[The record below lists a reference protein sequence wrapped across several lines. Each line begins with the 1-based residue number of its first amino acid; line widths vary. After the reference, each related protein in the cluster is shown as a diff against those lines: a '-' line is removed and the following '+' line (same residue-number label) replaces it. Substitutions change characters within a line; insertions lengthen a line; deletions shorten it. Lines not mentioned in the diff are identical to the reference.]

1 MIEARAHD
9 FKDARGWGIKLPAG
23 TQVQSGQQVRKVT
36 SKGTFTVT
44 LGEYQGDNSYGDQL
58 WTDAKG
64 NRAGQ
69 PAQPAAPAGPPAQ
82 PAQSAPVSTGP
93 AGAGGRVTLSEYI
106 TVCKLAYEDFV
117 GSNIPPEQA
126 GSMAT
131 SVAIQFARG
140 AENDLDPFGG

>member
-1 MIEARAHD
+1 MIEGRPHN
-9 FKDARGWGIKLPAG
+9 FRDARGWGVKLPAG
-23 TQVQSGQQVRKVT
+23 TQAEPGQEVNKKT
-36 SKGTFTVT
+36 SKGTFQVT
-44 LGEYQGDNSYGDQL
+44 LAEYQGTNEYGDLL

-64 NRAGQ
+64 NGGA
-69 PAQPAAPAGPPAQ
+69 APAASPAGPPEA
-82 PAQSAPVSTGP
+82 PAPQQAPASTGP
-93 AGAGGRVTLSEYI
+93 AGRVTLSEYI

-140 AENDLDPFGG
+140 ADNDLDPFGG